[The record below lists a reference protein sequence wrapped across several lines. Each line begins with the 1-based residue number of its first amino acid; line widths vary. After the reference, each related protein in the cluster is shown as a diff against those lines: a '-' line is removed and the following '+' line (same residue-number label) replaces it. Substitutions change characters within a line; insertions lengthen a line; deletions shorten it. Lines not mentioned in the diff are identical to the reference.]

1 MRLLDDDAIAKLKDA
16 HSQQLKKFEFGGED
30 GNNRIDPEQLLSQ
43 SV

>member
-1 MRLLDDDAIAKLKDA
+1 MRLLDDDAIAKLKHA

-30 GNNRIDPEQLLSQ
+30 GNNRIAPEQLLSQ